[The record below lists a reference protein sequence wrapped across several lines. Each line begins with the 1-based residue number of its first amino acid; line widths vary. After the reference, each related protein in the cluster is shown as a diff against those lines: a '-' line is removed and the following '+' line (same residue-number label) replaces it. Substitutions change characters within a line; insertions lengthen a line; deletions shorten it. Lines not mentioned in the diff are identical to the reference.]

1 MRACAALQ
9 GKGIDF
15 TLNIVGHGPERLRLR
30 WLAWRLGLR
39 GKVFFPGQVPHE
51 NMPDYYDKAHI
62 FVAPGRKTRQGDMD
76 GLPSALV
83 EALAF
88 GLAVVVSDLPGQ
100 TEAVTDGRNGR
111 VVAQNNVDAL
121 AGVLEELA
129 SSPAEQR
136 RLGET
141 ARRDLPAFLDE
152 EGVEARMSAFFKK
165 ACHKL

>member
-1 MRACAALQ
+1 M
-9 GKGIDF
+9 
-15 TLNIVGHGPERLRLR
+15 
-30 WLAWRLGLR
+30 
-39 GKVFFPGQVPHE
+39 
-51 NMPDYYDKAHI
+51 
-62 FVAPGRKTRQGDMD
+62 
-76 GLPSALV
+76 
-83 EALAF
+83 
-88 GLAVVVSDLPGQ
+88 PGQ

-141 ARRDLPAFLDE
+141 ARRDLSAFLDE